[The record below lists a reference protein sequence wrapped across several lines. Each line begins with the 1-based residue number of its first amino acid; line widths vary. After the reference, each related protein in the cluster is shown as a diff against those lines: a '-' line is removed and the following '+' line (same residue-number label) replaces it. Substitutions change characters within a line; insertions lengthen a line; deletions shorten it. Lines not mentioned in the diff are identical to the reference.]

1 MPVSLVKSSMMV
13 WGTYSDQQKMLSF
26 FGSAEAGVA
35 AVGGVAGPDFPQA
48 ARARARRVRMSGR
61 MVFIGFLLGWVVLT
75 VH

>member
-1 MPVSLVKSSMMV
+1 
-13 WGTYSDQQKMLSF
+13 MLSF